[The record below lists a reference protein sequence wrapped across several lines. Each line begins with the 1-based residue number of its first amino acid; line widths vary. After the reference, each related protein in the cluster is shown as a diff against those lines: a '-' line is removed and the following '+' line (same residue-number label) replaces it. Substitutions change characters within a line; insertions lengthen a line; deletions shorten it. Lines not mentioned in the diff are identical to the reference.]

1 MNDQS
6 TAELERDAEIARAK
20 VAQTAESIRSRMT
33 PGQLIDEFT
42 GVFSGGDGMAA
53 LGNLKSQIRDNPL
66 PLTLIGT
73 GLAWLVLGQGPGGAA
88 PPRGASTSGVTPDPS
103 TTFAEYGSRDDLHA
117 RLAERLCRRH
127 SVGGCTHCALCSSRM
142 PQIPFGTIWMPASS
156 GSRALLR
163 VPARAV
169 QTSWLKVGSLPP
181 S

>member
-53 LGNLKSQIRDNPL
+53 LGNLKTQIRDNPL

-103 TTFAEYGSRDDLHA
+103 TNI
-117 RLAERLCRRH
+117 RRIRFP
-127 SVGGCTHCALCSSRM
+127 G
-142 PQIPFGTIWMPASS
+142 
-156 GSRALLR
+156 
-163 VPARAV
+163 
-169 QTSWLKVGSLPP
+169 
-181 S
+181 